1 MDSSITQQVSQVSL
15 MENFPLL
22 VRNLLPFEAL
32 SVTEVT
38 GGSSHPGVVGIIL
51 DKILYMND

>member
-22 VRNLLPFEAL
+22 VRNLLPFEDTG
-32 SVTEVT
+32 VTEVT
-38 GGSSHPGVVGIIL
+38 GGLSLSGVVGIIL